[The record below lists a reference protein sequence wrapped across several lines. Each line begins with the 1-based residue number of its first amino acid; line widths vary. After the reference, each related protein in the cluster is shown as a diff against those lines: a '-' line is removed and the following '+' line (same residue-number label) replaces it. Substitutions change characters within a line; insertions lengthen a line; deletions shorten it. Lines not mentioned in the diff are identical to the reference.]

1 MKISAAICGAFL
13 IASLAFGQGE
23 KPKAVAVPDSAA
35 AAIQRG
41 EKAMIKA
48 FGRKEVESKKPL
60 AAKLDGEVWTVY
72 VTQPCAPLHATY
84 CLGGGLQAKIS
95 KKDGRVLSVQG
106 FK

>member
-41 EKAMIKA
+41 EKAMIKV
-48 FGRKEVESKKPL
+48 FGRKAVESEKPL

-72 VTQPCAPLHATY
+72 VTQPCAPLHATF
-84 CLGGGLQAKIS
+84 CNGGGLQAKIS
-95 KKDGRVLSVQG
+95 RKDGHVLSVQG